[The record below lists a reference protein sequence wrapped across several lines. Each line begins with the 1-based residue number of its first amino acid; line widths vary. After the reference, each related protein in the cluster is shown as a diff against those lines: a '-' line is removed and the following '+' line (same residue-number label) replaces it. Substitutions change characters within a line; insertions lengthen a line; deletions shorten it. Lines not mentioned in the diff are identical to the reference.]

1 MRCFTAV
8 VLASLTSLSL
18 SGCQLLNR
26 FTGGQQTEEE
36 VTEVVP
42 VPAETEPAAEDEEFE
57 EPLVSAAPDAAA
69 IARADLIQSTNPS
82 ERVQQINRSRSNPY
96 ETIPVPPPPTAAPPP
111 PTAPSQPASAA
122 PATPPTANLPPVATA
137 PGGSGPG
144 GAAAQPGGGA
154 TPGRAAT
161 PGGGA
166 TQPRGAA
173 PGGGQPGNGGNVAA
187 LPQLPSTD
195 LASAVQV
202 SGVVRVGSENYA
214 ILNAP
219 TEPTSR
225 YVRVGQRIAN
235 NRVLVKRIEFG
246 GGEPQVILEQ
256 NGIEV
261 ARPVGGMDDSMEEET
276 PTAALEVPPQ
286 VINNV
291 AIRPQR

>member
-1 MRCFTAV
+1 MRSFTAV

-18 SGCQLLNR
+18 TGCQLLNR
-26 FTGGQQTEEE
+26 FTGGQQAEEE

-42 VPAETEPAAEDEEFE
+42 VPAETEPAAEGEEFE

-96 ETIPVPPPPTAAPPP
+96 ETVPVPPPPTAAPPP
-111 PTAPSQPASAA
+111 PTAPTQPASAA
-122 PATPPTANLPPVATA
+122 PTAPPTANLPPVATA
-137 PGGSGPG
+137 PGRGTPTPG
-144 GAAAQPGGGA
+144 GAAAQ
-154 TPGRAAT
+154 PGRAAT
-161 PGGGA
+161 PGGGG
-166 TQPRGAA
+166 TQPRGTA
-173 PGGGQPGNGGNVAA
+173 PGGGQPGNGGDIAA

-202 SGVVRVGSENYA
+202 SGVVRVGSQNYA

-261 ARPVGGMDDSMEEET
+261 ARPVGGTDDSMEEEA

-291 AIRPQR
+291 AIRPQG